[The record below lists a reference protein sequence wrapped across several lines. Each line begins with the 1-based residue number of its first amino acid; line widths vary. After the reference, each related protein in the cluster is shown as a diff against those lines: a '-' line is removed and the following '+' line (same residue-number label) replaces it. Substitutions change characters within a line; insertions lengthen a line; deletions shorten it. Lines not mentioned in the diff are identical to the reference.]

1 MLLFVLCQCFQQF
14 PGICE
19 GERVLGCEEQIGD
32 REKERE
38 ISDLFSREE
47 MSVVMVRCHFS
58 ACCSSW
64 ANRREWV
71 WLA

>member
-1 MLLFVLCQCFQQF
+1 M
-14 PGICE
+14 
-19 GERVLGCEEQIGD
+19 LGCESVKSKLITSE
-32 REKERE
+32 REREREIE